1 VTNYVPNG
9 TAGRIIYNIQCDEIE
24 PTGRKGPLLRLASA
38 VKRGTSVSVP
48 VPVEMDLTENLA
60 ARRKPLKEEVFDV
73 LHERILAGEYA
84 AGQWLRQE
92 EISSKLGVS
101 MTPVREALDLL
112 VSSGLA
118 ERVPYRGVRVLKPA
132 APEIL
137 NAYGVRL
144 LLECSATYAAALH
157 ITEGYLERLCN
168 LLEASRPLVRLED
181 LPRERALSR
190 DLHSTIVASAGNVLL
205 HRIYLTVLNTF
216 PDWMLYEHLFRHP
229 ELLGESMR
237 CEYAEHRLV
246 VEALSARQ
254 PELAAQRAM
263 EHVTNRGRELVN
275 FLGIPAE
282 QVQATEAAFLPLL
295 MGSGTPGRPLQK
307 ETS

>member
-1 VTNYVPNG
+1 MTSPAPVDLE
-9 TAGRIIYNIQCDEIE
+9 R
-24 PTGRKGPLLRLASA
+24 A
-38 VKRGTSVSVP
+38 V
-48 VPVEMDLTENLA
+48 
-60 ARRKPLKEEVFDV
+60 RRKPLKEEVFDV
-73 LHERILAGEYA
+73 LHERILAGEYG

-92 EISSKLGVS
+92 DISSKLGVS
-101 MTPVREALDLL
+101 MTPVRKALDLL

-132 APEIL
+132 APDIL

-144 LLECSATYAAALH
+144 LLECAATYAAAGH
-157 ITEGYLERLCN
+157 ITEAYLARLYG

-190 DLHSTIVASAGNVLL
+190 ELHSTIVAAAGNTLL

-229 ELLGESMR
+229 ELLRESMR

-246 VEALSARQ
+246 IEALSAHQ
-254 PELAAQRAM
+254 PELAAQRAI

-282 QVQATEAAFLPLL
+282 QVRATEDGVLPLFIT
-295 MGSGTPGRPLQK
+295 SGMPQREDQK
-307 ETS
+307 EES